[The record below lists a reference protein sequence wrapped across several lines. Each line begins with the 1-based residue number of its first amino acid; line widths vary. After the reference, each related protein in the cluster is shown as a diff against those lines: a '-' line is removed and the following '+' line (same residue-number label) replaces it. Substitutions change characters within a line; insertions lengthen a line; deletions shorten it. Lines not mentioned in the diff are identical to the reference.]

1 LRNVLIAAGNSGDA
15 GLMPLVMPFLD
26 HSSALLRAMAVW
38 TLRQLTNDD
47 IWQGLR
53 DSYLPDE
60 RNESVRHEWQDN

>member
-1 LRNVLIAAGNSGDA
+1 
-15 GLMPLVMPFLD
+15 
-26 HSSALLRAMAVW
+26 MAVW